1 MGTVPGEPP
10 DHHFRKGRATRRHF
24 FERDNERTGPL
35 RVPGRHGGRGA
46 PGSANRRSLIGLL
59 GAAAFIGTSIYA
71 VTSGFGA
78 PAAVAGSST
87 TVVLTPSADTF
98 VTNLAPNSTGE
109 PNTLIRLSARPP
121 KNGYLRFAIP
131 KLPTSPVGA
140 VLHLY
145 AQSAGP
151 AGLAVHVVSNDSWSA
166 STLTYRSAPSMA
178 TATLTSAGPIEAG
191 TTVALNVLSAITPGQ
206 DLNLG
211 LQTSLVANLDFGSSR
226 SAHPPQLSITYP
238 ASSSPPSTSPPTT
251 APPSGVENTALTNS
265 VKSGTNSNG
274 WQESDTASISAA
286 DVSTAKGTVSYAVY
300 SDNRCSVLIA
310 SAGTAN
316 VNNGSVPSSNA
327 VNLKAGGTYYWR
339 ASYSGD
345 PSNGASSTACT
356 PLTEFMS
363 SVDTMKE
370 SQDSHSLTC
379 DAPSG
384 SDVCSPT
391 SQIGVIV
398 AELATIGSRFI
409 TVDSQMDFPAY
420 EAEWAATIHAAGKH
434 VWWRVH
440 PNFWEGDWGVT
451 IPAVCTPK
459 SQLQYRG
466 VTPGSPQAGDGG
478 SPCLEQYLST
488 ESSWI
493 TQNSRMFEPGDVL
506 DANPEAENSPYWD
519 DNYGT
524 GWTYEGNHVV
534 AVPDFNQFLVD
545 VTTTANTALTAAG
558 INGVITGVRSL
569 SESFAETGGALE
581 QSTIDALG
589 YLTMDSYPD
598 QNFVPCNGG
607 TGSCDPTYASDAASA
622 WSTQL
627 GDIVSDQQA
636 ARGNTH
642 PVPILIGEAGYSNCD
657 PTGGSNCAEITS
669 QQKANV
675 LADEYNAF
683 ESYDVQGL
691 NYWVGAGQPGDGG
704 NTQIMQPSGPSWSV
718 QCGGS
723 VLSAYFKSQST
734 TIATRSC

>member
-1 MGTVPGEPP
+1 M
-10 DHHFRKGRATRRHF
+10 
-24 FERDNERTGPL
+24 
-35 RVPGRHGGRGA
+35 
-46 PGSANRRSLIGLL
+46 
-59 GAAAFIGTSIYA
+59 YA
-71 VTSGFGA
+71 ITSGFAA
-78 PAAVAGSST
+78 PAAVAGSTT

-109 PNTLIRLSARPP
+109 PNTLIRLSASPR

-131 KLPTSPVGA
+131 KSPTSPVGA

-145 AQSAGP
+145 AQSSAS
-151 AGLAVHVVSNDSWSA
+151 AGLAVHVVPNDSWTA
-166 STLTYRSAPSMA
+166 STLTYRSAPSMTSA
-178 TATLTSAGPIEAG
+178 ILTSAGPIEAG
-191 TTVALNVLSAITPGQ
+191 TSVALNVLSAITPGQ

-211 LQTSLVANLDFGSSR
+211 LQTSFVANIDFGSSR
-226 SAHPPQLSITYP
+226 SAHPPQLLITYP
-238 ASSSPPSTSPPTT
+238 GSSSPPSTSPPTT
-251 APPSGVENTALTNS
+251 TPPNEVENTAVANS
-265 VKSGTNSNG
+265 VKSGTNPNG
-274 WQESDTASISAA
+274 WQESDTASISGA

-300 SDNRCSVLIA
+300 SDNRCSALIF
-310 SAGTAN
+310 SAGTVN
-316 VNNGSVPSSNA
+316 VNNGSVPPSNA
-327 VNLKAGGTYYWR
+327 VNLRAGGTYYWR

-379 DAPSG
+379 GAPSG
-384 SDVCSPT
+384 SDVCSPS
-391 SQIGVIV
+391 SQIGEIV
-398 AELATIGSRFI
+398 AELATLGSRFI

-451 IPAVCTPK
+451 IPADCTPK

-519 DNYGT
+519 DNYGA
-524 GWTYEGNHVV
+524 GWTYEGNYAV

-558 INGVITGVRSL
+558 INGVITGVRSV
-569 SESFAETGGALE
+569 SESFAETGGALK
-581 QSTIDALG
+581 QSTIDTLG
-589 YLTMDSYPD
+589 YLTIDSYPD
-598 QNFVPCNGG
+598 ENFVPCNGG
-607 TGSCDPTYASDAASA
+607 SGSCDPSYASDAASA

-627 GDIVSDQQA
+627 GDIVRDQQA
-636 ARGNTH
+636 ARGNAN

-657 PTGGSNCAEITS
+657 PTSGSNCAEITS
-669 QQKANV
+669 QQKADV

-734 TIATRSC
+734 PITTRSC